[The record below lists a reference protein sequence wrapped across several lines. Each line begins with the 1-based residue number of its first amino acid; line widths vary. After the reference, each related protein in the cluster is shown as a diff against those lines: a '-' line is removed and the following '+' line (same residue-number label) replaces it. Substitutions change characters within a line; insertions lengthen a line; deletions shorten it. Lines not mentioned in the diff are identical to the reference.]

1 MLRFG
6 LVGLG
11 DAGRHHA
18 RALLALAA
26 EGALRWTAICG
37 RDPARAAA
45 FRTDVG
51 ATSHASVFDSLDALV
66 ASKACDA
73 VILATPDGLH
83 AEQTIVAAKAGLHV
97 LVEKPL
103 AWSRAEAERVLAVAK
118 AAAVH
123 LQVGYQLRHHA
134 GHRVVHERLAELV
147 GVVRNV
153 DVRWAWPDPATTGWR
168 ARGQGARFWALA
180 ALGTHAI
187 DLAMWLGGGA
197 PTRIVALCEPPEGV
211 DRAAEVTLQLAGGAF
226 AHVSVAVTHRALPR
240 LHVVGDLGEIDASG
254 TLGARG
260 GGTISHRL
268 VKQEP
273 TALAFTEGDPYLA
286 QLRDFAARAP
296 AGFRDDP
303 SILAN
308 VDVLDR
314 IAQRP

>member
-1 MLRFG
+1 VLRIG

-18 RALLALAA
+18 RALGALAA
-26 EGALRWTAICG
+26 EGVVAWMAICG
-37 RDPARAAA
+37 RDPARTEA
-45 FRTDVG
+45 FRKDANVPRDATTFG
-51 ATSHASVFDSLDALV
+51 ALEALL
-66 ASKACDA
+66 ASKTCDA

-83 AEQTIVAAKAGLHV
+83 AEQTIAAAKAGLHV

-118 AAAVH
+118 EAHVH

-134 GHRVVHERLAELV
+134 GHRLVHDRLAELV

-168 ARGQGARFWALA
+168 ARGQDARFWALA

-187 DLAMWLGGGA
+187 DLALWLGGGA
-197 PTRIVALCEPPEGV
+197 PARIVALCEPADGV
-211 DRAAEVTLQLAGGAF
+211 DRASEVTLQLSNGAF
-226 AHVSVAVTHRALPR
+226 AHVSVAVTHRAHPR
-240 LHVVGDLGEIDASG
+240 LHVVGDLGELEALG

-260 GGTISHRL
+260 GGTITHRL
-268 VKQEP
+268 VKKDP
-273 TALAFTEGDPYLA
+273 TPLAFTEGDPYLA
-286 QLRDFAARAP
+286 QLRDFAARA
-296 AGFRDDP
+296 ASGFTEDD